1 MPDSTD
7 QPSASVIKVAF
18 EKLFGG
24 GRGVEKLA
32 RSGLRFVNLGDGVV
46 LIEQNPKNRNKWAQ
60 LANEG
65 HKVAWVIREG
75 KYLARVLDGEVLMLE

>member
-1 MPDSTD
+1 MPDFTD
-7 QPSASVIKVAF
+7 QPNPSVINVAF

-32 RSGLRFVNLGDGVV
+32 RSGLRFVNLGDGAV
-46 LIEQNPKNRNKWAQ
+46 LIEQNPRKKSKWAE

-65 HKVAWVIREG
+65 HKVAWVLRDG
-75 KYLARVLDGEVLMLE
+75 KYLARVVDGEVLMLK

>member
-1 MPDSTD
+1 MPDSTE

-46 LIEQNPKNRNKWAQ
+46 LIEQNPKRKSKWAQ

-75 KYLARVLDGEVLMLE
+75 KYLARVLDGEVRMLK